1 MRHSDLC
8 CSRVR
13 RTVAKPPQDYC
24 PVITQPSQTYELSH
38 DGSWQGNIRVQG
50 KIPPNLWGAKEAM
63 EGFHSLSN
71 TSGRCCAISGLG
83 TYAPENS
90 KLAWSD
96 PGLTVSHIIPPQH
109 FDVFPV
115 DRSDLDGE
123 DDELAEKWRMTWD
136 PRENGIVLL
145 GHFHAMW
152 KARLVAIEPSTLTVR
167 CFGPYD
173 SIAAYEGRVAHFS
186 NVPNKEILRWH
197 YRMCVYENITAKQPS
212 QSPAAKQGAGI
223 TAPKRPALST
233 SSTGT
238 RPAPFTASKTL
249 PFALCPPGA
258 REAPTQAARP
268 RKRPRTD
275 QDGAALPQSANSAT
289 SSGDLAKQLCTLK
302 CIIRLGDPD
311 GSDPSCPNFSK
322 HRRLGFGVADTAVH
336 KLNMTT
342 LSSCGLLRDEDVPK
356 SQLGREIIISEYEVV
371 SREPIPI
378 LKVVLPY
385 GYTVVGKGVV
395 RPDHSI
401 STAREGAKVPTFTPL
416 IEADI
421 LVKIGPQLAGER
433 VPFCLGLLKFGKEL
447 RDASSNGS
455 IESVLLLS
463 SAEVPLSK
471 ATVPRHVIQEEI
483 RRTVEDIRSRGV
495 TFREPLVD
503 ADLRWN
509 QEAQQVMVV
518 NFAGAK
524 METSNDVTVFR

>member
-1 MRHSDLC
+1 M
-8 CSRVR
+8 
-13 RTVAKPPQDYC
+13 
-24 PVITQPSQTYELSH
+24 
-38 DGSWQGNIRVQG
+38 RVQG
-50 KIPPNLWGAKEAM
+50 KIPPNLWGAQEAM

-83 TYAPENS
+83 RYAPENS

-96 PGLTVSHIIPPQH
+96 PGLAISHIIPPQH

-115 DRSDLDGE
+115 DRSDIDGE

-145 GHFHAMW
+145 GHFHALW

-173 SIAAYEGRVAHFS
+173 SIAAYEGKKAHFS
-186 NVPNKEILRWH
+186 NVPRKEALRWH
-197 YRMCVYENITAKQPS
+197 YEMCVYENITAKRPS
-212 QSPAAKQGAGI
+212 RPLAAKQGVAT
-223 TAPKRPALST
+223 TAAIQPALST
-233 SSTGT
+233 SSIK
-238 RPAPFTASKTL
+238 RVPAPFSASEVL
-249 PFALCPPGA
+249 PFALRPPGA
-258 REAPTQAARP
+258 REAPP

-275 QDGAALPQSANSAT
+275 QDGAVLPQLSDKAEP
-289 SSGDLAKQLCTLK
+289 SGNLGKQFCTLK
-302 CIIRLGDPD
+302 CIMRLGDTA

-322 HRRLGFGVADTAVH
+322 HRRLGFGAADTAVN
-336 KLNMTT
+336 KLDMAT
-342 LSSCGLLRDEDVPK
+342 LSSWGLLRDEDVPK
-356 SQLGREIIISEYEVV
+356 GQLGRERIISEYEIV
-371 SREPIPI
+371 SRVSIPI
-378 LKVVLPY
+378 FKVVLPH

-395 RPDHSI
+395 RPDHSS
-401 STAREGAKVPTFTPL
+401 STARKGAKEPTFTPL

-433 VPFCLGLLKFGKEL
+433 VPFCLGLLKLGKEL
-447 RDASSNGS
+447 RDASSNET

-524 METSNDVTVFR
+524 IETSNDVTVFR